1 MMNILSYVLHT
12 YLYLIYNKLLKQLLS
27 CNLCHADNTLSD
39 LGDAS
44 RHDHGNYKKSYCNF
58 FLYCFIVGKWLSLLY
73 GLLTFRT
80 QKGNSG
86 TRFIICYNFGSAF
99 PAWPSTSPEDPMF
112 VTPLSSIITVIIIDL
127 AHGFMY

>member
-58 FLYCFIVGKWLSLLY
+58 FSTVSLLANGY
-73 GLLTFRT
+73 PFYTG
-80 QKGNSG
+80 
-86 TRFIICYNFGSAF
+86 C
-99 PAWPSTSPEDPMF
+99 
-112 VTPLSSIITVIIIDL
+112 
-127 AHGFMY
+127 